1 MIKSFAHKGL
11 EIFFTTGRTSG
22 IQPAHAKRLRLI
34 LAQLNQ
40 ASQLQDLNIPTLRLH
55 PLKGERQG
63 LWAVTVNRNWRV
75 TFQFLKGDVEVVNYE
90 DYH

>member
-1 MIKSFAHKGL
+1 MIKSFVHKGL

-40 ASQLQDLNIPTLRLH
+40 ASQLQD
-55 PLKGERQG
+55 
-63 LWAVTVNRNWRV
+63 
-75 TFQFLKGDVEVVNYE
+75 
-90 DYH
+90 